1 MSAFLT
7 VNGHSM
13 SMQEAIRR
21 DILHGDQFLEQ
32 HIEEL
37 LLRDYAQENGIEN
50 TDEELQVAAD
60 EMRYQRGLESRAE
73 TLQWLDDNHQTLA
86 SIQNGLDYQLLRN
99 KVRNSIPEDEMRAYF
114 ADHQMDFHSV
124 DLYSIRVGSR
134 AVAEELHA
142 QIVED
147 GASFYDLAVNH
158 SEDEGTARRGGY
170 VGRLSRGDMTG
181 EIEAAVF
188 DADEGEIV
196 GPMETEEG
204 WNLFLVR
211 EIHTPDFE
219 DVKDEV
225 RLQLFE
231 DLISKLKVEAD
242 VSYDLFRD
250 DK

>member
-1 MSAFLT
+1 MSILAS
-7 VNGHSM
+7 VDGQSI
-13 SMQEAIRR
+13 SVKEAVRR
-21 DILHGDQFLEQ
+21 DILHDNQLLPQ
-32 HIEEL
+32 TIEEL
-37 LLRDYAQENGIEN
+37 LIRKYADENGIEN

-73 TLQWLDDNHQTLA
+73 TLQWLENMNQTLA
-86 SIQNGLDYQLLRN
+86 SVQNGLDYQLLRN

-114 ADHQMDFHSV
+114 ADHKMDFDSV

-134 AVAEELHA
+134 DVAEELYA
-142 QIVED
+142 QITEE
-147 GASFYDLAVNH
+147 GASFYELAVKH
-158 SEDEGTARRGGY
+158 SEDEDTARRGGY

-211 EIHTPDFE
+211 EIHSPDFE
-219 DVKDEV
+219 DIEDQIQ
-225 RLQLFE
+225 LQMFEDLLSKLKAEADITHDLFE
-231 DLISKLKVEAD
+231 DDE
-242 VSYDLFRD
+242 
-250 DK
+250 